1 MHMDTPMWD
10 YSGSTIVSNNE
21 IRLTPDHQS
30 KNGRIWNTIVCVV
43 LFANIYTPGIPGSGP
58 KGLNCWQA

>member
-1 MHMDTPMWD
+1 MWD

-30 KNGRIWNTIVCVV
+30 KSGRVWNTIVRTTTSTTV
-43 LFANIYTPGIPGSGP
+43 LALLWRLPAQF
-58 KGLNCWQA
+58 

>member
-1 MHMDTPMWD
+1 MDTPMWD

-30 KNGRIWNTIVCVV
+30 KAGRVWNTVVSNVTLYMVV
-43 LFANIYTPGIPGSGP
+43 LT
-58 KGLNCWQA
+58 W

>member
-1 MHMDTPMWD
+1 MDTPMWD

-30 KNGRIWNTIVCVV
+30 KAGRVWNTVV
-43 LFANIYTPGIPGSGP
+43 SNVTLYIYGSVNMVIGNITLYMVVYL
-58 KGLNCWQA
+58 K